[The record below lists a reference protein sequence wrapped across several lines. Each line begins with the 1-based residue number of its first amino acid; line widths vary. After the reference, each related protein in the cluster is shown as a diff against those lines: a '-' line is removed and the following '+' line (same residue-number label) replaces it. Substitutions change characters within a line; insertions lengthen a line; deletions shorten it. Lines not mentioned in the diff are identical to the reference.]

1 MQISGL
7 PRLEC
12 VIVARKLGRMKHT
25 VHSLTVL
32 SDDSATQTLDPS
44 VAEAGQTRAAPKA
57 APPSEP
63 AGGSKPAKPRRRR
76 LTLWLG
82 VALIGLLAAGG
93 GAWWMLGRAEPV
105 KAPTTVAV
113 SQGDIEVTVLA
124 SGTLEAS
131 ALVSVGAQVSGIVK
145 SMNVT
150 LGQEVAAGDTVAL
163 IDSLDQE
170 NAVKSA
176 KASLANMQA
185 QRLAQQAELDQAQ
198 KTLDRA
204 SAMSTQ
210 QLISDSE
217 LETAEAALAS
227 ASAKLAALDAQ
238 IQQATITVETAE
250 LDLSRT
256 TITAPISG
264 TVVAILVQQG
274 QTVNAQQSAPTL
286 IKIANL
292 DTMLIKAE
300 ISEADVTRV
309 AAGQKVY
316 FTILGDPDTR
326 IEATLRSVEP
336 APSSIEEDSS
346 TDSTSAIYY
355 NGIFEVPNPDHTLRI
370 SMTANVTIV
379 LDEAT
384 NALLVPVAALGH
396 AGPEGR
402 QMVEVYDAQSGRI
415 TPTPVEVGLDDG
427 VSAEIENGLNLGDL
441 VVTSGATALAL
452 PAAAGAGGGT
462 LRNALGPMGGGMGG
476 PPPGQ

>member
-1 MQISGL
+1 MSQTHHILSVVTDDPATRPTDRPTAGGKTTK
-7 PRLEC
+7 RAAT
-12 VIVARKLGRMKHT
+12 ARTDAAQPT
-25 VHSLTVL
+25 VPPTLTP
-32 SDDSATQTLDPS
+32 TT
-44 VAEAGQTRAAPKA
+44 AAPKRKR
-57 APPSEP
+57 SRF
-63 AGGSKPAKPRRRR
+63 S
-76 LTLWLG
+76 LLIG
-82 VALIGLLAAGG
+82 VALIALLAAGG
-93 GAWWMLGRAEPV
+93 GAWWLTSKTETV

-113 SQGDIEVTVLA
+113 SRADIEETVLA

-131 ALVSVGAQVSGIVK
+131 SLVSVGAQVSGIVK

-150 LGQEVAAGDTVAL
+150 LGQDVKAGDTVAL

-176 KASLANMQA
+176 KASLANMEA
-185 QRLAQQAELDQAQ
+185 QRLAQDAELTQAQ
-198 KTLDRA
+198 KALDRA
-204 SAMSTQ
+204 REMSSQ
-210 QLISDSE
+210 QLISDSD
-217 LETAEAALAS
+217 LETAEAALAG

-238 IQQATITVETAE
+238 IQQATINVETAE

-264 TVVAILVQQG
+264 TVVAVLVQQG

-336 APSSIEEDSS
+336 APSSIEEDSTS
-346 TDSTSAIYY
+346 ESTSAIYY

-379 LDEAT
+379 LDDASD
-384 NALLVPVAALGH
+384 ALVLPVAALGGT
-396 AGPEGR
+396 GPDGKT
-402 QMVEVYDAQSGRI
+402 MVMVYDDTSGRVQ
-415 TPTPVEVGLDDG
+415 PKPVTVGINNG
-427 VSAEIENGLNLGDL
+427 VSAEIEDGLSEGDL
-441 VVTSGATALAL
+441 VVTTGSAAPTATAASSGM
-452 PAAAGAGGGT
+452 PGGMGA
-462 LRNALGPMGGGMGG
+462 MGGGMGG
-476 PPPGQ
+476 PPPGL